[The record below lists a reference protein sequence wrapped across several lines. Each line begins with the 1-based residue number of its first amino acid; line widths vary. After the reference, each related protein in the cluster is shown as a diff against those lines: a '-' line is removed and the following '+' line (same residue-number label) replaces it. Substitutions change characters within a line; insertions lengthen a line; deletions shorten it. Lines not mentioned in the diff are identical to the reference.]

1 MIRRLKTIHHL
12 LLVKNIQELNLE
24 LAGLVQA
31 GFANEV
37 KAITALLTKSDFA
50 AAMEYCNEIIA
61 RQTLPVAH
69 ELNLSGLRT
78 QINLLRTQ
86 ISVKQFKIA
95 EANRKINQFRVRH
108 NSEIG
113 MLISKILKLKTEILY
128 VQMQKSAQN
137 TPQFESAKRDYKEY
151 SRARRD
157 FKKLK
162 KSDLSEDEKLL
173 AKKLF
178 REASKLCHPDVV
190 DEELQ
195 DEARRIFSELNEAY
209 AYNDIRKIEELLNI
223 LRNKKLLYK
232 KQDGENT
239 AKNSMEALA
248 GRLQA
253 ELMQVNAGLSEIENT
268 DVFRTLNRISDFDQY
283 FADLKQ
289 KFENELEELEVTY
302 AKARNSS
309 EA

>member
-12 LLVKNIQELNLE
+12 LQVKDIQELYPELE
-24 LAGLVQA
+24 GFKQA
-31 GFANEV
+31 GYVHEV
-37 KAITALLTKSDFA
+37 NDIAALLAKSDFA
-50 AAMEYCNEIIA
+50 AAMEYCNQIIA

-86 ISVKQFKIA
+86 ISVKQFKVA

-128 VQMQKSAQN
+128 VQMQKSDQN
-137 TPQFESAKRDYKEY
+137 TPQFESAKKDYREY

-162 KSDLSEDEKLL
+162 KSELSEDEKSL

-190 DEELQ
+190 DEALQ

-223 LRNKKLLYK
+223 LRNKKLLYRVRLVK
-232 KQDGENT
+232 TLQKT
-239 AKNSMEALA
+239 AWKPLPADC
-248 GRLQA
+248 RL
-253 ELMQVNAGLSEIENT
+253 S
-268 DVFRTLNRISDFDQY
+268 
-283 FADLKQ
+283 
-289 KFENELEELEVTY
+289 
-302 AKARNSS
+302 
-309 EA
+309 